1 MPPPSSAD
9 PILSCQ
15 NIHIF
20 KNILFI
26 QKIFGCVQVGAG
38 AAGDLLR
45 LEAADRAGGEPQ
57 PRAESQDQGSIWPQL
72 QVRTNQS
79 TEFIY

>member
-1 MPPPSSAD
+1 M
-9 PILSCQ
+9 
-15 NIHIF
+15 
-20 KNILFI
+20 
-26 QKIFGCVQVGAG
+26 QKIFVCVQVGAG

>member
-1 MPPPSSAD
+1 M
-9 PILSCQ
+9 
-15 NIHIF
+15 
-20 KNILFI
+20 

-57 PRAESQDQGSIWPQL
+57 PRAESQDQGSL
-72 QVRTNQS
+72 
-79 TEFIY
+79 